1 LLKAVGFHNVSS
13 VRTLFCRWSLIA
25 TLGLVVAGPSGL
37 TSVAHAT
44 ATANNATGNKKK
56 AGAHKA
62 AHATAHAHARQ
73 TQGHAHALAPAHK
86 TKGRPAPKK
95 VFLERHVASIKGG
108 LPNIQALGALVI
120 DDTGHELYSRN
131 PDKERP
137 IASIS
142 KLAATLVV
150 MDKGLELEGLST
162 IAKGD
167 LDVARGGAKS
177 RLLEGMTLSN
187 RDLLHAALMGSDNR
201 AIPALGRAVKMT
213 GSQLAAAMT
222 AKAKALGLKNTRF
235 HDPTGLSTEN
245 VSTPRETIAML
256 KAVMNHPVLGAITH
270 RLEYDAH
277 PVGKPPITY
286 NNTYKPAVRT
296 NIQVLGGKT
305 GYNDDARYCL
315 VIATKIDGH
324 VYFMSF
330 LSNEGKLTRFGDVAR
345 VADWVVMRRPQKAGS
360 ATTTLVSAPMGK
372 SSSAVT
378 TVLPIGIVA
387 PPPPSEPAL
396 PPEPAAEAVAAS
408 AGGSAVPA
416 PLPPPS
422 PSPVAAPAPPS
433 APSSAPSPSGASA
446 EAPQAAATTEPGA
459 H

>member
-1 LLKAVGFHNVSS
+1 MPS
-13 VRTLFCRWSLIA
+13 LFARCALIA
-25 TLGLVVAGPSGL
+25 TAGFVVVALPPGPAALALAAS
-37 TSVAHAT
+37 
-44 ATANNATGNKKK
+44 KKTP
-56 AGAHKA
+56 AHKSQ
-62 AHATAHAHARQ
+62 AH
-73 TQGHAHALAPAHK
+73 GHAHVHARPQRK
-86 TKGRPAPKK
+86 TKGRVAPKK

-108 LPNIQALGALVI
+108 LPNVQALGALVI
-120 DDTGHELYSRN
+120 DDTGRELYSRT

-201 AIPALGRAVKMT
+201 AIPALGRAVKLT
-213 GSQLAAAMT
+213 PAQLAAGMT
-222 AKAKALGLKNTRF
+222 TKAKALGLKNTRF

-245 VSTPRETIAML
+245 VSTPRETIVML
-256 KAVMNHPVLGAITH
+256 RAVMNHPVLGPITH

-315 VIATKIDGH
+315 VIAAKIDGH
-324 VYFMSF
+324 TYFMSF

-345 VADWVVMRRPQKAGS
+345 VADWVVTRRPQKGAGTGTPPGTATAMVSMPGAKASS
-360 ATTTLVSAPMGK
+360 ASAQDVSA
-372 SSSAVT
+372 T
-378 TVLPIGIVA
+378 TVLPIGVVA
-387 PPPPSEPAL
+387 PP
-396 PPEPAAEAVAAS
+396 
-408 AGGSAVPA
+408 
-416 PLPPPS
+416 
-422 PSPVAAPAPPS
+422 
-433 APSSAPSPSGASA
+433 APSP
-446 EAPQAAATTEPGA
+446 ETEKTDKTEKTERTEIETA
-459 H
+459 VR

>member
-1 LLKAVGFHNVSS
+1 VAAFWL
-13 VRTLFCRWSLIA
+13 A
-25 TLGLVVAGPSGL
+25 TVPAL
-37 TSVAHAT
+37 TA
-44 ATANNATGNKKK
+44 
-56 AGAHKA
+56 A
-62 AHATAHAHARQ
+62 AHAKKSAASKSHAH
-73 TQGHAHALAPAHK
+73 PK
-86 TKGRPAPKK
+86 TRGRAATKK
-95 VFLERHVASIKGG
+95 HEFLERHVAAIKGG

-120 DDTGHELYSRN
+120 DDTGHELYARN

-150 MDKGLELEGLST
+150 MDRGLELEELST
-162 IAKGD
+162 IAKAD

-201 AIPALGRAVKMT
+201 AIPALGRAVKLSGT
-213 GSQLAAAMT
+213 QLAAAMT

-256 KAVMNHPVLGAITH
+256 KAVMNHPVLGPITH

-286 NNTYKPAVRT
+286 NNTYRPAVRP

-315 VIATKIDGH
+315 VIATKVDGH
-324 VYFMSF
+324 TYFMSF

-345 VADWVVMRRPQKAGS
+345 VADWIVLRHKAVPAGVPAPAKS
-360 ATTTLVSAPMGK
+360 TATLVSTHVPARTRAPTPAGAPAAAGE
-372 SSSAVT
+372 SPAEPAAESWASPPVPAAESPPAPALAPAAPAAPPT
-378 TVLPIGIVA
+378 TPPAANDPATGALPIGI
-387 PPPPSEPAL
+387 
-396 PPEPAAEAVAAS
+396 
-408 AGGSAVPA
+408 
-416 PLPPPS
+416 
-422 PSPVAAPAPPS
+422 AAPT
-433 APSSAPSPSGASA
+433 APSSETAG
-446 EAPQAAATTEPGA
+446 

>member
-1 LLKAVGFHNVSS
+1 VKRVETPRPRWREGFNLPRGRGFHNVWP
-13 VRTLFCRWSLIA
+13 VRTPARRWALIA
-25 TLGLVVAGPSGL
+25 AAGITVAAAGARGL
-37 TSVAHAT
+37 TSTAQASAAVPHRRAATHGVARKGNLGKAHAGIHRP
-44 ATANNATGNKKK
+44 NA
-56 AGAHKA
+56 A
-62 AHATAHAHARQ
+62 
-73 TQGHAHALAPAHK
+73 
-86 TKGRPAPKK
+86 KGRTPQKK
-95 VFLERHVASIKGG
+95 EFLERHVAAMKGG
-108 LPNIQALGALVI
+108 LPNVQALGALVI
-120 DDTGHELYSRN
+120 DENGHELFSRN
-131 PDKERP
+131 PDRERP

-167 LDVARGGAKS
+167 LDVARGGARS

-201 AIPALGRAVKMT
+201 AIPALGRAVKLSPT
-213 GSQLAAAMT
+213 QLAAAMT
-222 AKAKALGLKNTRF
+222 AKARTLGLKSTRF

-256 KAVMNHPVLGAITH
+256 KAVMNHPVLGPITH

-286 NNTYKPAVRT
+286 NNTYKPAVRN

-324 VYFMSF
+324 SYFMSF

-345 VADWVVMRRPQKAGS
+345 VADWVVVRRTQKGSGTTATAMASAPVPGGGGGGGGGDGAGN
-360 ATTTLVSAPMGK
+360 AEDTTTTA
-372 SSSAVT
+372 A
-378 TVLPIGIVA
+378 LPIGIA
-387 PPPPSEPAL
+387 A
-396 PPEPAAEAVAAS
+396 PPEPPAE
-408 AGGSAVPA
+408 P
-416 PLPPPS
+416 
-422 PSPVAAPAPPS
+422 
-433 APSSAPSPSGASA
+433 
-446 EAPQAAATTEPGA
+446 TA